1 MQWGCGRRAWG
12 AAVSRVSRPGMVLAA
27 ACAMTLAGCNHDG
40 QLSMLT
46 AQPRGATV
54 AFESIDGPPP
64 AQFHTLV

>member
-1 MQWGCGRRAWG
+1 
-12 AAVSRVSRPGMVLAA
+12 MVLAA